1 MQATLTVNCC
11 RVVAQAVYTDSN
23 GNGSA
28 DESYVVVGGAGAGS
42 SGVVDLSGL
51 DGRGGFV
58 INGIDKILILD
69 VESS

>member
-1 MQATLTVNCC
+1 M
-11 RVVAQAVYTDSN
+11 
-23 GNGSA
+23 
-28 DESYVVVGGAGAGS
+28 VVGGAGAGS